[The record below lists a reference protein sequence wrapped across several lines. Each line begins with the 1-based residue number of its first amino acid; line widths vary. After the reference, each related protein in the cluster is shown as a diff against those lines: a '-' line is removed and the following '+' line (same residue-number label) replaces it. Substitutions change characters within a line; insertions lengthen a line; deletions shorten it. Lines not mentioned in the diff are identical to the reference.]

1 VVAFKKAPVTAGSAR
16 ESADPFSLTAPAAFS
31 MNKAGIREI
40 DTLKPCHPDRNPS
53 DGSREDEWK
62 DPENP
67 SSARQ
72 IQGILPRVFKS
83 QTLIDSSLFAR
94 SR

>member
-1 VVAFKKAPVTAGSAR
+1 
-16 ESADPFSLTAPAAFS
+16 

-40 DTLKPCHPDRNPS
+40 NTLKPCHPDRNPS

-72 IQGILPRVFKS
+72 IQGILPEVFKP
-83 QTLIDSSLFAR
+83 QTLIAYRLR
-94 SR
+94 V